1 MFDRVIA
8 CVQGGHILNIGFGM
22 GLVDNAIQR
31 QLAEYKRKNPD
42 AKVAHT
48 IVEAHP
54 EVYERMMAEGWGEKE
69 GVTIVFG
76 RWQDKMTE
84 LGSFDGELASFF
96 VCPRMDFQPR
106 MNIA

>member
-1 MFDRVIA
+1 M
-8 CVQGGHILNIGFGM
+8 NIGFGM

-42 AKVAHT
+42 DNVAHT

-54 EVYERMMAEGWGEKE
+54 QVYARMLAEGWGAKE
-69 GVTIVFG
+69 GVTIVYG

-84 LGSFDGELASFF
+84 LESFDGELASLVVSSF
-96 VCPRMDFQPR
+96 CRHLQGP
-106 MNIA
+106 MNLPQCRDKCHDLI